1 MFSEGRAML
10 ILKFSFLSF
19 LPQGCESNSPDS
31 GNLTTSTNPLHHNVH
46 CYHSIPFSLRVHY
59 GPIPLGMRNVCR
71 VLCDTNDCSVCPDA
85 WRSQSA
91 IDGFRNGDANS
102 SSLAAKGFRSVRP
115 NLQDK
120 KTLSQVKEVPLVS
133 SLLSSFYQRH

>member
-1 MFSEGRAML
+1 
-10 ILKFSFLSF
+10 
-19 LPQGCESNSPDS
+19 
-31 GNLTTSTNPLHHNVH
+31 
-46 CYHSIPFSLRVHY
+46 
-59 GPIPLGMRNVCR
+59 MRNLRRFVCIIE
-71 VLCDTNDCSVCPDA
+71 DCCVCPDA

-120 KTLSQVKEVPLVS
+120 KTLSQVKEVPLLSSPRFTFQVFS
-133 SLLSSFYQRH
+133 YFSFLHLLIGKGGASLLLSAILFSSQVISSCFSSFLLSHFWLILHPLIG